1 LETILILKERE
12 GRVRS
17 IDVANELGFSRPS
30 VSRAMGI
37 LRREGLLVVDGE
49 GLLELTEEGRRRAAA
64 IYDRHKVIADYLSTV
79 LSVDKKVALE
89 DACRIEHILSEE
101 AFSKMKGTLAATR
114 KV

>member
-1 LETILILKERE
+1 LETILILEERD

-49 GLLELTEEGRRRAAA
+49 GLLELTENGRRRAAA
-64 IYDRHKVIADYLSTV
+64 IYDRHKVIADYLSTI
-79 LSVDKKVALE
+79 LGVDKNVALE

-101 AFSKMKGTLAATR
+101 SFSKMKGKLAATHNE
-114 KV
+114 